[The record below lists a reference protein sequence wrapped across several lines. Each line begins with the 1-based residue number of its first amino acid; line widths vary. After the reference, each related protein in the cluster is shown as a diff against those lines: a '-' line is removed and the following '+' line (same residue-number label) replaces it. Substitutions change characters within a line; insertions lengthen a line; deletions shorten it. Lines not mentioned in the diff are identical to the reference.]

1 MSHIGNGIADNDGQ
15 GIEKGETITI
25 DLSNNPV
32 GSVNLGLDGLGG
44 LFDYGEAFKSS
55 KKAKHWLSWSIS
67 MNSSDLC

>member
-1 MSHIGNGIADNDGQ
+1 MGNGIADNDGQ

-44 LFDYGEAFKSS
+44 LFDYGQIPEKPCRKTRLFSF
-55 KKAKHWLSWSIS
+55 
-67 MNSSDLC
+67 